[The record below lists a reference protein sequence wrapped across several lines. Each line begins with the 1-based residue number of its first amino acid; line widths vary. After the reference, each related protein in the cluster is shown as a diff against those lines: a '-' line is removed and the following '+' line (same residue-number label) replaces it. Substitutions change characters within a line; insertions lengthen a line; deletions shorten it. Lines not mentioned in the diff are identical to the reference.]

1 MNNWR
6 WKLQNLLIKLFAGRY
21 GIDELGRVLYLAGLV
36 LLIGNAFLRNG
47 LLSMLTT
54 VILFYGLFRMYSK
67 NIPARQQENARF
79 LGWKQKLTGKASL
92 TRSRFRDR
100 KEYRY
105 FRCEKCNQM
114 VRVPKGKGEIEI
126 RCPRCGNS
134 FRRRT

>member
-21 GIDELGRVLYLAGLV
+21 GMDELGRVLYLAGLV

-47 LLSMLTT
+47 ILSMLTT
-54 VILFYGLFRMYSK
+54 VVLFYGLFRMYSK

-79 LGWKQKLTGKASL
+79 LRWKQKLTGKASL
-92 TRSRFRDR
+92 TRSRLRDR

-105 FRCEKCNQM
+105 FRCENCNQM

-126 RCPRCGNS
+126 RCPRCGKT